1 MLTFIIRRL
10 LLSIITVLLV
20 TIIVFLLM
28 QLVPGDPVLVVL
40 GQNATEEQVELIRH
54 EMWLDRPLHVQYV
67 HWLSNAISGDFGRS
81 ITMNQDI
88 TKITLYRLPI
98 TFYLS
103 SVAFIFGVV
112 LGIIGGSVCALRRGS
127 ILDSIITLVA
137 NIGIAVPVFWLGILG
152 IYYFGLHLHWFPIQ
166 GFTSPFDD
174 FWLSIKQM
182 VMPIICLV
190 IPIMAGLIRVTRSSV
205 LEVVR
210 QDYIRTAWSKGLNER
225 VIVLKH
231 TLKNALIPVV
241 TMMGFFAG
249 SLVGGQVLVEIVFNI
264 PGMGRFMA
272 QAAVNKDFPV
282 VQAGTLIIS
291 IVIIL
296 ANLLVDL
303 TYGWLDP
310 RIRYS

>member
-137 NIGIAVPVFWLGILG
+137 NIGIAVPVFWLGIMG